1 MESTDTVVLSD
12 DYAAVRSATEAF
24 SAELDASLSED
35 GIDLPSLPEV
45 ALKIRDTLARDDTDI
60 ERVAELAAGDP
71 ALAAKLLKVAN
82 CALFHRGTQP
92 VRDLRS
98 AVVRLGLRMVRNVAM
113 SIAAQQVFIG
123 YGSKAIRPRL
133 AEVWHHSVHVA
144 TLAHLLSAASDDILP
159 EEAFLAGLLHEVGTL
174 YILLRAKDHD
184 ELFANAEAFDA
195 VLLAWKARMG
205 AGIAAH
211 WRFPDS
217 LVAAVGEHDA
227 VSLAAGPQ
235 PSLTEIV
242 AVSNYLAERISAADN
257 PAALL
262 DDLPDLGTLALDPD
276 MLEQLIAASSD
287 DLKALQDAL
296 AA

>member
-12 DYAAVRSATEAF
+12 DYAAVRSAAEAF
-24 SAELDASLSED
+24 AAELEASLTED

-45 ALKIRDTLARDDTDI
+45 ALKIRDALARDDTDI
-60 ERVAELAAGDP
+60 ERVAELAGGDP

-133 AEVWHHSVHVA
+133 AEVWQHSVHVA

-184 ELFANAEAFDA
+184 ALFANTEAFDA

-211 WRFPDS
+211 WRFPDP